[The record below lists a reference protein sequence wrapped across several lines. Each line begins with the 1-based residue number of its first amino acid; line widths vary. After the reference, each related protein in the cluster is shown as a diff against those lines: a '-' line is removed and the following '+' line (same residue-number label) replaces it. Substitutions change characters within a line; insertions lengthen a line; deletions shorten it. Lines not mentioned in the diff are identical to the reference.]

1 MKILNNLND
10 VSKKPKAVTIG
21 NFDGIHKG
29 HQALINKTKEISTE
43 NKVES
48 LILTFNKL
56 PKEIFSPDTVQRLYD
71 NKIKES
77 ILSSYKINTLLSIDF
92 NEIKEYSADFFCEEI
107 LIKKLNTQYL
117 IIGENFKFGKDRSGD
132 IEKLRKY
139 SGKKAFELI
148 VPKLETHNGVKISS
162 SRIRNLLNQG
172 DIIGAR
178 ECLGRDYMLSGTV
191 VSGEKLG
198 RKLGYPTANIRL
210 EYDYP
215 LDGVYLTRTV
225 IEEKNYVGLASLGN
239 KPTFNGSEK
248 ILEVFILDFDEDIYS
263 QNIEVYFLEEIRK
276 QIKFSNEDELIKQMN
291 EDHKYAIINS
301 KKYGI

>member
-1 MKILNNLND
+1 MKILNNLSD
-10 VSKKPKAVTIG
+10 VSKNPKAVTIG

-29 HQALINKTKEISTE
+29 HQTLINETKEVS
-43 NKVES
+43 NKNNVES
-48 LILTFNKL
+48 LIFTFNKL
-56 PKEIFSPDTVQRLYD
+56 PKEIFSPDAVQRLYD

-77 ILSSYKINTLLSIDF
+77 ILSSYKVDTLLSIDF
-92 NEIKEYSADFFCEEI
+92 NEIKDYSADFFCEEI
-107 LIKKLNTQYL
+107 LINMLNTRYL

-132 IEKLRKY
+132 IEKLKKY
-139 SGKKAFELI
+139 DSKSAFGLI
-148 VPKLETHNGVKISS
+148 VPELETYGGIKISS
-162 SRIRNLLNQG
+162 SRVRELLNQG
-172 DIIGAR
+172 DIIGAK

-198 RKLGYPTANIRL
+198 RKLGYPTANIKL

-225 IEEKNYVGLASLGN
+225 IKEKNYVGLASIGN

-248 ILEVFILDFDEDIYS
+248 ILEVFILDFNEDIYS

-276 QIKFSNEDELIKQMN
+276 QIKFNNEDELIKQMN

>member
-10 VSKKPKAVTIG
+10 VSKNPKAITVG

-29 HQALINKTKEISTE
+29 HQALINKTKEISSK
-43 NKVES
+43 NNVES
-48 LILTFNKL
+48 VIFTFNEL

-77 ILSSYKINTLLSIDF
+77 ILSSYEIDTLLSIDF
-92 NEIKEYSADFFCEEI
+92 NEIKDYSADFFCEEI
-107 LIKKLNTQYL
+107 LIKKLKAQYL

-139 SGKKAFELI
+139 NSKKAFELI
-148 VPKLETHNGVKISS
+148 VPELETYNGVKISS

-215 LDGVYLTRTV
+215 LDGVYLTKTV

-248 ILEVFILDFDEDIYS
+248 LLEVFILDFDEDIYS

>member
-10 VSKKPKAVTIG
+10 VSKNPKAITVG

-29 HQALINKTKEISTE
+29 HQALINKTKEISSK
-43 NKVES
+43 NNVES
-48 LILTFNKL
+48 VIFTFNEL

-77 ILSSYKINTLLSIDF
+77 ILSSYEIDTLLSIDF
-92 NEIKEYSADFFCEEI
+92 NEIKDYSADFFCEEI
-107 LIKKLNTQYL
+107 LIKKLKAQYL

-139 SGKKAFELI
+139 SSKKAFELI

-215 LDGVYLTRTV
+215 LDGVYLTKTV
-225 IEEKNYVGLASLGN
+225 VEEKNYVGLASLGN

-248 ILEVFILDFDEDIYS
+248 LLEVFILDFDEDIYS

>member
-43 NKVES
+43 NNVES
-48 LILTFNKL
+48 VIFTFNKL
-56 PKEIFSPDTVQRLYD
+56 PKEIFSSDTVQRLYD
-71 NKIKES
+71 NELKES
-77 ILSSYKINTLLSIDF
+77 ILSSYEIDTLLSIDF
-92 NEIKEYSADFFCEEI
+92 NEIKDYSADFFCEEI
-107 LIKKLNTQYL
+107 LIKKLKAQYL

-139 SGKKAFELI
+139 NCMNAFELI
-148 VPKLETHNGVKISS
+148 VPELETHNGVKISS

-172 DIIGAR
+172 DITGAR

-198 RKLGYPTANIRL
+198 RKLGYPTANIKL
-210 EYDYP
+210 EHDYP

-225 IEEKNYVGLASLGN
+225 INEKNYVGLASIGN

-248 ILEVFILDFDEDIYS
+248 ILEVFILDFNEDIYS

-276 QIKFSNEDELIKQMN
+276 QIKFNNKDELIKQMN

>member
-1 MKILNNLND
+1 MKILNNLRD
-10 VSKKPKAVTIG
+10 VSRNPKAVTVG

-29 HQALINKTKEISTE
+29 HQALINETREISTK
-43 NKVES
+43 NNVES
-48 LILTFNKL
+48 LIFTFSKL

-71 NKIKES
+71 NKTKES
-77 ILSSYKINTLLSIDF
+77 ILSSYKIDTLLSIDF
-92 NEIKEYSADFFCEEI
+92 NEIKDFSADFFCEEI
-107 LIKKLNTQYL
+107 LIKELNARYL
-117 IIGENFKFGKDRSGD
+117 IVGENFKFGKDRSGD

-139 SGKKAFELI
+139 DSKNAFELI
-148 VPKLETHNGVKISS
+148 VPELETYDGTKISS
-162 SRIRNLLNQG
+162 SRVRNLLNQG
-172 DIIGAR
+172 NIIGAR

-198 RKLGYPTANIRL
+198 RKLGYPTANIKL
-210 EYDYP
+210 KYDYP

-225 IEEKNYVGLASLGN
+225 IDEKSYIGLASLGN

-248 ILEVFILDFDEDIYS
+248 ILEVFILDFDKDIYS

-276 QIKFSNEDELIKQMN
+276 QIKFSNQDELIKQMN

>member
-1 MKILNNLND
+1 MKILNNLRD
-10 VSKKPKAVTIG
+10 VSRNPKAVTVG

-29 HQALINKTKEISTE
+29 HQALINETREISTK
-43 NKVES
+43 NNVES
-48 LILTFNKL
+48 LIFTFSKL

-71 NKIKES
+71 NKTKES
-77 ILSSYKINTLLSIDF
+77 ILSSYKIDTLLSIDF
-92 NEIKEYSADFFCEEI
+92 NEIKDFSADFFCEEI
-107 LIKKLNTQYL
+107 LIKELNARYL
-117 IIGENFKFGKDRSGD
+117 IVGENFKFGKDRSGD
-132 IEKLRKY
+132 IEKLREYDSKN
-139 SGKKAFELI
+139 AFELI
-148 VPKLETHNGVKISS
+148 VPELETYDGTKISS
-162 SRIRNLLNQG
+162 SRVRNLLNQG
-172 DIIGAR
+172 NIIGAR

-198 RKLGYPTANIRL
+198 RKLGYPTANIKL
-210 EYDYP
+210 KYDYP

-225 IEEKNYVGLASLGN
+225 IDEKSYIGLASLGN

>member
-10 VSKKPKAVTIG
+10 VSKNPKAITVG

-29 HQALINKTKEISTE
+29 HQALINKTKEVSTKH
-43 NKVES
+43 NVES
-48 LILTFNKL
+48 LIFTFNKL

-71 NKIKES
+71 NEIKES
-77 ILSSYKINTLLSIDF
+77 ILSSYEIDTLLSIDF
-92 NEIKEYSADFFCEEI
+92 NEIKDYTADFFCEEI
-107 LIKKLNTQYL
+107 LIKKLKAQYL

-132 IEKLRKY
+132 IEKLKKY
-139 SGKKAFELI
+139 DNENTFELM
-148 VPKLETHNGVKISS
+148 VPELESYDGVKISS
-162 SRIRNLLNQG
+162 SRIRKLLNQG
-172 DIIGAR
+172 DIFGAR

-225 IEEKNYVGLASLGN
+225 IGEKIYVGLASLGN

-263 QNIEVYFLEEIRK
+263 QNIEVHFLEEIRK
-276 QIKFSNEDELIKQMN
+276 QIKFSNEDQLIKQMN

>member
-1 MKILNNLND
+1 MKILNNLSD
-10 VSKKPKAVTIG
+10 VSTNPKAVTIG

-29 HQALINKTKEISTE
+29 HQVLINETKEISTT
-43 NKVES
+43 NNVGS
-48 LILTFNKL
+48 LIFTFNKL
-56 PKEIFSPDTVQRLYD
+56 PKEIFSPVSVQRLYD

-77 ILSSYKINTLLSIDF
+77 ILSSYKIDTLLSIDF
-92 NEIKEYSADFFCEEI
+92 NEIKDYSAGFFCEEI
-107 LIKKLNTQYL
+107 LMKKLNARYL

-132 IEKLRKY
+132 IEKLREYDSKN
-139 SGKKAFELI
+139 AFELM
-148 VPKLETHNGVKISS
+148 VPELETYDGIKISS
-162 SRIRNLLNQG
+162 SRVRNLLNQG

-178 ECLGRDYMLSGTV
+178 ECLGRDYMLSGIV

-198 RKLGYPTANIRL
+198 RKLGYPTANIKL

-215 LDGVYLTRTV
+215 LDGVYLTKTV
-225 IEEKNYVGLASLGN
+225 IKKKNYVGLASLGN

-263 QNIEVYFLEEIRK
+263 ENIEVYFLEEIRK

>member
-1 MKILNNLND
+1 MVPELE
-10 VSKKPKAVTIG
+10 TC
-21 NFDGIHKG
+21 DGI
-29 HQALINKTKEISTE
+29 
-43 NKVES
+43 
-48 LILTFNKL
+48 
-56 PKEIFSPDTVQRLYD
+56 
-71 NKIKES
+71 
-77 ILSSYKINTLLSIDF
+77 
-92 NEIKEYSADFFCEEI
+92 
-107 LIKKLNTQYL
+107 
-117 IIGENFKFGKDRSGD
+117 
-132 IEKLRKY
+132 
-139 SGKKAFELI
+139 
-148 VPKLETHNGVKISS
+148 KISS
-162 SRIRNLLNQG
+162 SRVRNLLNQG

-198 RKLGYPTANIRL
+198 RKLGYPTANIKL

-215 LDGVYLTRTV
+215 LDGVYLTKTV
-225 IEEKNYVGLASLGN
+225 IKEKNYVGLASLGN

-276 QIKFSNEDELIKQMN
+276 QIKFSNEDELIKRMN

>member
-1 MKILNNLND
+1 MKILNDLRD
-10 VSKKPKAVTIG
+10 VSKNPKAVTIG
-21 NFDGIHKG
+21 NFDGVHKG
-29 HQALINKTKEISTE
+29 HQALINKTKEVSTK
-43 NKVES
+43 NNVES
-48 LILTFNKL
+48 LIFTFNKL

-77 ILSSYKINTLLSIDF
+77 ILSSYEIDTLLSIDF
-92 NEIKEYSADFFCEEI
+92 NEIKDYSADFFCEEI
-107 LIKKLNTQYL
+107 LIKKLNAQYL

-132 IEKLRKY
+132 IERLRKY
-139 SGKKAFELI
+139 DNKKAFELM
-148 VPKLETHNGVKISS
+148 VPELKTYDGVKISS

-191 VSGEKLG
+191 ISGEKLG
-198 RKLGYPTANIRL
+198 RKLGYPTANIKL
-210 EYDYP
+210 EYNYP
-215 LDGVYLTRTV
+215 LDGVYLTKTV

-248 ILEVFILDFDEDIYS
+248 LLEVFILDFDEDIYGKYV
-263 QNIEVYFLEEIRK
+263 EVYFLEEIRK

>member
-1 MKILNNLND
+1 MNEILKENSTHKSTKKEIARQHFQYTPVAEQTIRLPFFGEK
-10 VSKKPKAVTIG
+10 SKKNVGKSQEKTQETIG
-21 NFDGIHKG
+21 
-29 HQALINKTKEISTE
+29 
-43 NKVES
+43 
-48 LILTFNKL
+48 
-56 PKEIFSPDTVQRLYD
+56 
-71 NKIKES
+71 
-77 ILSSYKINTLLSIDF
+77 
-92 NEIKEYSADFFCEEI
+92 
-107 LIKKLNTQYL
+107 
-117 IIGENFKFGKDRSGD
+117 
-132 IEKLRKY
+132 KLRKY
-139 SGKKAFELI
+139 NSKKAFELT

>member
-1 MKILNNLND
+1 MKILNNLSD
-10 VSKKPKAVTIG
+10 VSKNPKAITVG
-21 NFDGIHKG
+21 NFDGVHKG
-29 HQALINKTKEISTE
+29 HQALINKTKEISNE
-43 NKVES
+43 NNVES
-48 LILTFNKL
+48 VIFTFNKL

-71 NKIKES
+71 NKVKES
-77 ILSSYKINTLLSIDF
+77 ILSSYKIDTLLSIDF
-92 NEIKEYSADFFCEEI
+92 NEIKDYSADFFCEEI
-107 LIKKLNTQYL
+107 LIKRLNAKYL

-139 SGKKAFELI
+139 DNKKAFELM
-148 VPKLETHNGVKISS
+148 VPELKTYDGVKISS

-172 DIIGAR
+172 DIIGAK

>member
-10 VSKKPKAVTIG
+10 VSKNPKAITVG

-29 HQALINKTKEISTE
+29 HQALINKTKEISSK
-43 NKVES
+43 NNVES
-48 LILTFNKL
+48 VIFTFNEL

-77 ILSSYKINTLLSIDF
+77 ILSSYEIDTLLSIDF
-92 NEIKEYSADFFCEEI
+92 NEIKDYSADFFCEEI
-107 LIKKLNTQYL
+107 LIKKLKAQYL

-139 SGKKAFELI
+139 HSKKAFELI
-148 VPKLETHNGVKISS
+148 VPKFETHNGVKISS

-215 LDGVYLTRTV
+215 LDGVYLTKTV

>member
-148 VPKLETHNGVKISS
+148 VPELETHNGVKISS

-248 ILEVFILDFDEDIYS
+248 ILEVFILDFDKDIYS

-276 QIKFSNEDELIKQMN
+276 QIKFSNKDELIKQMN

>member
-1 MKILNNLND
+1 MKILNNLSD
-10 VSKKPKAVTIG
+10 VSKNPKAVTIG

-29 HQALINKTKEISTE
+29 HQTLINETKEVS
-43 NKVES
+43 NKNNVES
-48 LILTFNKL
+48 LIFTFNKL
-56 PKEIFSPDTVQRLYD
+56 PKEIFSPDAVQRLYD

-77 ILSSYKINTLLSIDF
+77 ILSSYKVDTLLSIDF
-92 NEIKEYSADFFCEEI
+92 NEIKDYSADFFCEEI
-107 LIKKLNTQYL
+107 LINMLNTRYL

-132 IEKLRKY
+132 TEKLKKY
-139 SGKKAFELI
+139 DSKSAFGLI
-148 VPKLETHNGVKISS
+148 VPELQTYSGIKISS
-162 SRIRNLLNQG
+162 SRVRELLNQG
-172 DIIGAR
+172 DIIGAK

-198 RKLGYPTANIRL
+198 RKLGYPTANIKL

-225 IEEKNYVGLASLGN
+225 IKEKNYVGLASIGN

-248 ILEVFILDFDEDIYS
+248 ILEVFILDFNEDIYS

-276 QIKFSNEDELIKQMN
+276 QIKFNNEDELIKQMN

>member
-1 MKILNNLND
+1 MI
-10 VSKKPKAVTIG
+10 
-21 NFDGIHKG
+21 F
-29 HQALINKTKEISTE
+29 
-43 NKVES
+43 
-48 LILTFNKL
+48 TFNKL
-56 PKEIFSPDTVQRLYD
+56 PKEIFSPDTLQRLYD

-77 ILSSYKINTLLSIDF
+77 ILSSYKIDTLLSIDF
-92 NEIKEYSADFFCEEI
+92 NEIKDYSADFFCEEI
-107 LIKKLNTQYL
+107 LIKKLNAQYL

-139 SGKKAFELI
+139 DSKNAFKLM
-148 VPKLETHNGVKISS
+148 VPELETYDGIKISS
-162 SRIRNLLNQG
+162 SRIRALLNQG

-198 RKLGYPTANIRL
+198 RKLGYPTANIKL

-263 QNIEVYFLEEIRK
+263 QNIEVHFLEEIRK
-276 QIKFSNEDELIKQMN
+276 QIKFSNEDQLIKQMN

>member
-1 MKILNNLND
+1 MCI
-10 VSKKPKAVTIG
+10 
-21 NFDGIHKG
+21 
-29 HQALINKTKEISTE
+29 
-43 NKVES
+43 
-48 LILTFNKL
+48 
-56 PKEIFSPDTVQRLYD
+56 R
-71 NKIKES
+71 
-77 ILSSYKINTLLSIDF
+77 
-92 NEIKEYSADFFCEEI
+92 
-107 LIKKLNTQYL
+107 
-117 IIGENFKFGKDRSGD
+117 DR
-132 IEKLRKY
+132 
-139 SGKKAFELI
+139 I

-225 IEEKNYVGLASLGN
+225 VEEKNYVGLASLGN

-248 ILEVFILDFDEDIYS
+248 ILEVFILDFNEDIYG

-276 QIKFSNEDELIKQMN
+276 QIKFSNKDELIKQMN

>member
-1 MKILNNLND
+1 MKILNNLSD
-10 VSKKPKAVTIG
+10 VSKNPKAVTIG
-21 NFDGIHKG
+21 NFDGVHKG
-29 HQALINKTKEISTE
+29 HQALINKTKEVSSK
-43 NKVES
+43 NNVES
-48 LILTFNKL
+48 LIFTFNKL
-56 PKEIFSPDTVQRLYD
+56 PKEIFSPDTVQRLY
-71 NKIKES
+71 NNEIKES
-77 ILSSYKINTLLSIDF
+77 ILSSYEIDTLLSIDF
-92 NEIKEYSADFFCEEI
+92 NEIKDYSADFFCEEI
-107 LIKKLNTQYL
+107 LIKKLKAQYL
-117 IIGENFKFGKDRSGD
+117 IIGENFKFGKDRTGD

-139 SGKKAFELI
+139 DNRNAFELM
-148 VPKLETHNGVKISS
+148 VPKFKMYDGVKISS

-172 DIIGAR
+172 DIVGAR

-198 RKLGYPTANIRL
+198 RKLGYPTANIKL
-210 EYDYP
+210 EYNYP
-215 LDGVYLTRTV
+215 LDGIYLTRTV

>member
-1 MKILNNLND
+1 MKILNNLSNL
-10 VSKKPKAVTIG
+10 SKYPKAVTIG

-29 HQALINKTKEISTE
+29 HQALLDKTKEISTK
-43 NKVES
+43 NNVES
-48 LILTFNKL
+48 LIFTFNKL
-56 PKEIFSPDTVQRLYD
+56 PKEIFSPDNVQRLYN

-77 ILSSYKINTLLSIDF
+77 ILSSYKIDTLLSIDF
-92 NEIKEYSADFFCEEI
+92 NEIKDYSADFFCEEI
-107 LIKKLNTQYL
+107 LIKKLNAQYL

-132 IEKLRKY
+132 IQKLRKY
-139 SGKKAFELI
+139 HSKNAFKLI
-148 VPKLETHNGVKISS
+148 MPELETYGGIKISS

-198 RKLGYPTANIRL
+198 RKLGYPTANIKL
-210 EYDYP
+210 EYNYP

-225 IEEKNYVGLASLGN
+225 IGEDNYVGLASLGN

-276 QIKFSNEDELIKQMN
+276 QIKFSNQDELIKQMN

>member
-1 MKILNNLND
+1 MKILNDLRD
-10 VSKKPKAVTIG
+10 VSKNPKAVTIG
-21 NFDGIHKG
+21 NFDGVHKG
-29 HQALINKTKEISTE
+29 HQALINKTKEVSTK
-43 NKVES
+43 NNIES
-48 LILTFNKL
+48 LIFTFNKL

-71 NKIKES
+71 NKFKES
-77 ILSSYKINTLLSIDF
+77 ILSSYKIDTLLSIDF
-92 NEIKEYSADFFCEEI
+92 NEIKDYSADFFCEEI
-107 LIKKLNTQYL
+107 LIKKLNAQYL

-132 IEKLRKY
+132 IERLRKY
-139 SGKKAFELI
+139 DNKKAFELM
-148 VPKLETHNGVKISS
+148 VPELKTYDGVKISS

-191 VSGEKLG
+191 ISGEKLG
-198 RKLGYPTANIRL
+198 RKLGYPTANIKL
-210 EYDYP
+210 EYNYP
-215 LDGVYLTRTV
+215 LDGVYLTKTV

-248 ILEVFILDFDEDIYS
+248 LLEVFILDFDEDIYGKYV
-263 QNIEVYFLEEIRK
+263 EVYFLEEIRK

-291 EDHKYAIINS
+291 EDHNYAIINS

>member
-1 MKILNNLND
+1 MKILNNLSD
-10 VSKKPKAVTIG
+10 VSKNPKAVTIG

-29 HQALINKTKEISTE
+29 HQVLINETKEISTK
-43 NKVES
+43 NNVES
-48 LILTFNKL
+48 LIFTFNKL
-56 PKEIFSPDTVQRLYD
+56 PKEIFSPVSVQRLYD

-77 ILSSYKINTLLSIDF
+77 ILSSYKIDTLLSIDF
-92 NEIKEYSADFFCEEI
+92 NEIKDYSAGFFCEEI
-107 LIKKLNTQYL
+107 LMKKLNARYL

-132 IEKLRKY
+132 IEKLREYDSKN
-139 SGKKAFELI
+139 AFELM
-148 VPKLETHNGVKISS
+148 VPELETYDGIKISS
-162 SRIRNLLNQG
+162 SRVRNLLNQG

-178 ECLGRDYMLSGTV
+178 ECLGRDYMLSGIV

-198 RKLGYPTANIRL
+198 RKLGYPTANIKL
-210 EYDYP
+210 EYNYP

-225 IEEKNYVGLASLGN
+225 VKEKNYVGLASLGN

>member
-10 VSKKPKAVTIG
+10 VSKNPKAITVG

-43 NKVES
+43 NNVES
-48 LILTFNKL
+48 VIFTFNKL

-71 NKIKES
+71 NEIKES
-77 ILSSYKINTLLSIDF
+77 ILSSYEIDTLLSIDF
-92 NEIKEYSADFFCEEI
+92 NEIKDYSADFFCEEI
-107 LIKKLNTQYL
+107 LIKKLKAQYL

-139 SGKKAFELI
+139 NCMNAFELI
-148 VPKLETHNGVKISS
+148 VPELETHNGVKISS

-172 DIIGAR
+172 DITGAR

-225 IEEKNYVGLASLGN
+225 IKEKNYVGLASLGN

>member
-1 MKILNNLND
+1 MKILNDLRD
-10 VSKKPKAVTIG
+10 VSKNPKAVTIG
-21 NFDGIHKG
+21 NFDGVHKG
-29 HQALINKTKEISTE
+29 HQALINKTKEVSTK
-43 NKVES
+43 NNVES
-48 LILTFNKL
+48 LIFTFNKL

-71 NKIKES
+71 NKFKES
-77 ILSSYKINTLLSIDF
+77 ILSSYKIDTLLSIDF
-92 NEIKEYSADFFCEEI
+92 NEIKDYSADFFCEEI
-107 LIKKLNTQYL
+107 LIKKLNAQYL

-132 IEKLRKY
+132 IERLRKY
-139 SGKKAFELI
+139 DNKKAFELM
-148 VPKLETHNGVKISS
+148 VPELKTYDGVKISS

-191 VSGEKLG
+191 ISGEKLG
-198 RKLGYPTANIRL
+198 RKLGYPTANIKL
-210 EYDYP
+210 EYNYP

-248 ILEVFILDFDEDIYS
+248 LLEVFILDFDEDIYGKYV
-263 QNIEVYFLEEIRK
+263 EVYFLEEIRK

-291 EDHKYAIINS
+291 EDHNYAIINS